1 MVFTNAQT
9 TALFE
14 DAHQMGIP
22 NATRLQ
28 IVTQGIVNVQD
39 LEEFDEANLKPTDH
53 WKYEWPPGRIPVNPA
68 QPLGASIQTPPFEFG
83 VNSII
88 RLKAASDIV
97 R

>member
-39 LEEFDEANLKPTDH
+39 LEEFDEANLKPADH
-53 WKYEWPPGRIPVNPA
+53 
-68 QPLGASIQTPPFEFG
+68 
-83 VNSII
+83 
-88 RLKAASDIV
+88 
-97 R
+97 

>member
-39 LEEFDEANLKPTDH
+39 LEEFDEANLKQIT
-53 WKYEWPPGRIPVNPA
+53 ENMRRPPGRIPVNPA
-68 QPLGASIQTPPFEFG
+68 QPLGASIQTPPFAFG

>member
-9 TALFE
+9 TVFFE
-14 DAHQMGIP
+14 DALQMGIP

-28 IVTQGIVNVQD
+28 LVTQGIVNVQD
-39 LEEFDEANLKPTDH
+39 LEEFDEADLTKQITENMRR
-53 WKYEWPPGRIPVNPA
+53 PPGRIPVNPA